1 MIVVFSH
8 PKGGV
13 GKSMLAFN
21 YAVFLRKKGIEV
33 AIIDLDGQHSIS
45 NFNKIR
51 IAFNVTPTL
60 NIKTYDNTNELVS
73 FLNQVSSSDMVII
86 DTGGF
91 DSSNNR
97 IALAFADK
105 IITPVSD
112 SPVEIMRLLNFSN
125 ILDEIEVNLNHKLK
139 TYVVLN
145 RIHPSL
151 KNIDYVKEP
160 FKDKP
165 VYNFLNSV
173 VRDRVRFK
181 FSVSNGNSVFDE
193 PENIRDEKAIF
204 ELNSLYNEIEN
215 IIIS

>member
-33 AIIDLDGQHSIS
+33 TIIDLDGQHSIS

-60 NIKTYDNTNELVS
+60 DIKTYDNTNELVS

-112 SPVEIMRLLNFSN
+112 SPVEIMRLLNFCN

-151 KNIDYVKEP
+151 KNTEYIKEL

-165 VYNFLNSV
+165 VYQFLNSV
-173 VRDRVRFK
+173 VRDRARFK
-181 FSVSNGNSVFDE
+181 FSVSSGNSVFDE
-193 PENIRDEKAIF
+193 PENIRDEKAIL
-204 ELNSLYNEIEN
+204 ELNSLFNEIEN
-215 IIIS
+215 VIIS

>member
-21 YAVFLRKKGIEV
+21 YAIFLRKKGIKV
-33 AIIDLDGQHSIS
+33 TVIDLDGQHSIS

-60 NIKTYDNTNELVS
+60 DINTYDNTNELVS
-73 FLNQVSSSDMVII
+73 FLNQVPSSDMVII

-125 ILDEIEVNLNHKLK
+125 ILDEIEANLNHKLK

-151 KNIDYVKEP
+151 KNIDYIKEL

-173 VRDRVRFK
+173 VRDRARFK

>member
-21 YAVFLRKKGIEV
+21 YAVFLRKKGIKV
-33 AIIDLDGQHSIS
+33 TIIDLDGQHSIS

-60 NIKTYDNTNELVS
+60 DIKTYDNTNELVS

-151 KNIDYVKEP
+151 KNIDYIKEL

-165 VYNFLNSV
+165 VYNFLNSI